1 MANRLV
7 EFLFGK
13 PAPDNGAMQ
22 VSMDYGKDLQN
33 YMDILPSQS
42 YAEKLYNG
50 DLTREQINQGIANGL
65 NYGIPQIKAKQ
76 EELNIRVPQ
85 TQAEIELAKNGQFN
99 HYPLITSIKN
109 TPRQGGL
116 FRDINSGFNENLNQ
130 RFNVSNLEPNRN
142 KSLATR
148 FGEGLGTTVRLLD
161 NPLVRGAIAY
171 GLSNRFGD
179 KNPLEQGVLAAGLNM
194 QNKMKDRVY
203 RDSLIKT
210 AQQSRM
216 TDEDFALL
224 SPELQQAELNNIAD
238 RINSYRGY
246 IGDDIYGQ
254 MIQAQVLRDNAQYK
268 NMLLQSN
275 MQNNKALLEF
285 KEQEAQRQARQDERD
300 YNLDAQ
306 RVAQGWANVE
316 ANREKANQPKPLS
329 DSQVEKIN
337 TAQETIETLK
347 NIEKRYSNDKYKN
360 AFGLK
365 GAIRAEQAKSH
376 PILYAPFDNEITLV
390 RQDVEMLRQ
399 KYAKAM
405 EGGRMSDSDRNFYQ
419 NVLMSQNLSYENF
432 LEGVRR
438 LRISEENSLQRRLN
452 NYRSQGKN
460 VDGFEDYNSNYS
472 QPQNV
477 SSGNNNLNRQ
487 IQKLRDAGYSEA
499 QINEYLKVKGL
510 R

>member
-1 MANRLV
+1 MANRFNKLFQ
-7 EFLFGK
+7 FLKIGNNPTIE
-13 PAPDNGAMQ
+13 PAQVAENGSVDLAASLDLAARQPRNLMQ
-22 VSMDYGKDLQN
+22 HLMGRNL
-33 YMDILPSQS
+33 
-42 YAEKLYNG
+42 
-50 DLTREQINQGIANGL
+50 
-65 NYGIPQIKAKQ
+65 
-76 EELNIRVPQ
+76 
-85 TQAEIELAKNGQFN
+85 EIETDTVNPKTNEITTERFSKFQPGMLNDIASGAKENFAQGYSPYNLQDKIGTEGQNKGLA
-99 HYPLITSIKN
+99 YRI
-109 TPRQGGL
+109 
-116 FRDINSGFNENLNQ
+116 
-130 RFNVSNLEPNRN
+130 
-142 KSLATR
+142 
-148 FGEGLGTTVRLLD
+148 GEGAGSLGRGLKRGLGAIGRFADTPLGRAAITAGIVGATGGSGLEMLAYGGTT
-161 NPLVRGAIAY
+161 
-171 GLSNRFGD
+171 GLSN
-179 KNPLEQGVLAAGLNM
+179 Q
-194 QNKMKDRVY
+194 QNRLKDQMY
-203 RDSLIKT
+203 RN
-210 AQQSRM
+210 
-216 TDEDFALL
+216 
-224 SPELQQAELNNIAD
+224 ELQKMGFD
-238 RINSYRGY
+238 TTGINGY
-246 IGDDIYGQ
+246 IGDDTFNKIFQ
-254 MIQAQVLRDNAQYK
+254 SKQLQDNAEYR
-268 NMLLQSN
+268 N
-275 MQNNKALLEF
+275 ALLETNKINQQF
-285 KEQEAQRQARQDERD
+285 ANQMAKDKLEYQKRQDERD
-300 YNLDAQ
+300 YNLD
-306 RVAQGWANVE
+306 RERIAQGWANVE

-347 NIEKRYSNDKYKN
+347 NIEKRYSNEKYKS

-477 SSGNNNLNRQ
+477 SSGNNKLNQQ

-499 QINEYLKVKGL
+499 QINEYLKLKGL

>member
-33 YMDILPSQS
+33 YMDTLPNQS

-254 MIQAQVLRDNAQYK
+254 MIQGQVLRDNAQYK

-316 ANREKANQPKPLS
+316 NNKAKIQKGNAKFKTAIGDKQNALSQIREMRKLIEANPNATGYIVGKFAKGQEAAQKFANEVLS
-329 DSQVEKIN
+329 KDPEAIKTRAAIAKLRGTTMHDLAG
-337 TAQETIETLK
+337 TAQTLQEQRNLAPFLPDATDNAKTILAKLEQLEKELSREMATLT
-347 NIEKRYSNDKYKN
+347 NTGYELGYDVDDFTSSQPTQGGTTQVGKYK
-360 AFGLK
+360 
-365 GAIRAEQAKSH
+365 
-376 PILYAPFDNEITLV
+376 V
-390 RQDVEMLRQ
+390 R
-399 KYAKAM
+399 
-405 EGGRMSDSDRNFYQ
+405 
-419 NVLMSQNLSYENF
+419 
-432 LEGVRR
+432 
-438 LRISEENSLQRRLN
+438 
-452 NYRSQGKN
+452 
-460 VDGFEDYNSNYS
+460 
-472 QPQNV
+472 
-477 SSGNNNLNRQ
+477 
-487 IQKLRDAGYSEA
+487 
-499 QINEYLKVKGL
+499 VK
-510 R
+510 